1 VDTACVSQTVSDDA
15 KHTSSSARITYGSAR
30 IFAGTYRNAME
41 METIRIAVQKTSRA
55 WRERRA
61 WEATG
66 GEGRDAQTTRAV
78 FVARVV
84 AGSGCAILGTA
95 ESGSE
100 GRDRTGRG
108 GRASDARPRDAREDA
123 EGSEREREGEGERA
137 RAGGRA
143 KKASRRRARRSGR

>member
-1 VDTACVSQTVSDDA
+1 
-15 KHTSSSARITYGSAR
+15 
-30 IFAGTYRNAME
+30 ME

-108 GRASDARPRDAREDA
+108 GRASEARPRDAREDA
-123 EGSEREREGEGERA
+123 EGSEREGEGESERA

>member
-1 VDTACVSQTVSDDA
+1 
-15 KHTSSSARITYGSAR
+15 
-30 IFAGTYRNAME
+30 ME

-108 GRASDARPRDAREDA
+108 GRASEARPRDAREDA
-123 EGSEREREGEGERA
+123 EGSESEREREGEGERA
-137 RAGGRA
+137 REEGVASARA
-143 KKASRRRARRSGR
+143 TIGKMKRTWKT